1 MNRNIGERISW
12 EGVSRVISGEI
23 TGFHKYGYIVLLDNG
38 KCVIVAEE
46 SILTPNNNGRNQKR
60 GFESQERN

>member
-23 TGFHKYGYIVLLDNG
+23 TGFRKHGYIVLLDNG
-38 KCVIVAEE
+38 KCVIVEE
-46 SILTPNNNGRNQKR
+46 SSIREIK
-60 GFESQERN
+60 